1 MGGFRFLVLYWSFL
15 PYIGGGAGGG
25 QMDASACRR
34 HKHGVQIECCVQEVY
49 LKTADLQWDVLLVG
63 FLILR
68 FFPFVMCV
76 FGTRVSRASF
86 NVRRAIGKGAGVGKK
101 IGLLM

>member
-1 MGGFRFLVLYWSFL
+1 MGVSVFGAILVLPSLIFS
-15 PYIGGGAGGG
+15 GVRGG

-34 HKHGVQIECCVQEVY
+34 HKHGVPDRGLRARSY
-49 LKTADLQWDVLLVG
+49 LKTADLQRDVLLVG

-68 FFPFVMCV
+68 FFPFVLCV
-76 FGTRVSRASF
+76 FGTRVSRAGF